1 MLTYT
6 YFYHIDIPTSHYSD
20 SSLDVEIIIALGV
33 SCAVVILVIV
43 ISIIIYCKKKPRK
56 QEVTDNLPHAHEY
69 ENPYAIC
76 QPPDTSRVYTNPEHD
91 KTTSNNNPT
100 TDQSG
105 PNSAYPQTSTD
116 TTTAPDVIYSTQAS
130 TTSNVRTGRNASVTV
145 PPIEEP
151 NDVEHYTTEVSEEED
166 GAILQ
171 PSSDEFLT
179 DDRTLAA
186 EVSSS
191 SQGVDGVDPN
201 GNEEDGTSLS
211 IK

>member
-1 MLTYT
+1 M
-6 YFYHIDIPTSHYSD
+6 
-20 SSLDVEIIIALGV
+20 
-33 SCAVVILVIV
+33 
-43 ISIIIYCKKKPRK
+43 
-56 QEVTDNLPHAHEY
+56 TDNLPHAHEY
-69 ENPYAIC
+69 ENPYATC
-76 QPPDTSRVYTNPEHD
+76 KPSDTSRVYTNPEHD
-91 KTTSNNNPT
+91 ETTSNNNPPS
-100 TDQSG
+100 DQSG

-145 PPIEEP
+145 PPSKEP
-151 NDVEHYTTEVSEEED
+151 NDVEHCTTEISEEAY
-166 GAILQ
+166 GAILDLQ

-179 DDRTLAA
+179 DDMTLAT

-201 GNEEDGTSLS
+201 GNEEDGTSRS